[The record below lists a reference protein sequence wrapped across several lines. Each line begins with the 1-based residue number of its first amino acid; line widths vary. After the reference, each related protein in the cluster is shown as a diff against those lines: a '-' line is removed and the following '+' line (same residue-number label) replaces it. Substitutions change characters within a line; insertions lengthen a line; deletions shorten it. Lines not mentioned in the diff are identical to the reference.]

1 MGNPL
6 EQVGHGVGTVAG
18 GSLTMLVLGIETATD
33 RVGVAIGDHHGV
45 QALFEATLGRRHAE
59 TVAPAVDFVRRQAD
73 VDLRDLSAIAVDVG
87 PGLFT
92 GLRVGL
98 ATAKTLA
105 QALELPMIG
114 LTSLEVLAH
123 PLRRTGLRSAQVI
136 AAVVDGRKG
145 QVFFA
150 FFRADDGEIRQLD
163 EPRAGSVEDLVVA
176 IDDRAQDVLC
186 VGDGA
191 VRYGAEISASRF
203 ATVGDSFEA
212 HPSVASLVH
221 LATSKARRQEFTDH
235 TEMNALYLRRPDAEI
250 NWATRS
256 GVTS

>member
-1 MGNPL
+1 M
-6 EQVGHGVGTVAG
+6 
-18 GSLTMLVLGIETATD
+18 TMLVLGIESATD

-45 QALFEATLGRRHAE
+45 RALFEATLGRRHAE

-73 VDLRDLSAIAVDVG
+73 VDLRDLSAIAVDIG

-114 LTSLEVLAH
+114 VTSLEVLAH
-123 PLRRTGLRSAQVI
+123 PLRRAGQRSTQII
-136 AAVVDGRKG
+136 ASVVDGRKG

-150 FFRADDGEIRQLD
+150 FFRTDDGDIRQVD
-163 EPRAGSVEDLVVA
+163 EPRTGSVEDLVAA

-191 VRYGAEISASRF
+191 IRYGSEIAASRF

-212 HPSVASLVH
+212 HPGVASLVH
-221 LATSKARRQEFTDH
+221 LAITKARREEFTDH
-235 TEMNALYLRRPDAEI
+235 RELNALYLRRPDAEI
-250 NWATRS
+250 NWTTRS
-256 GVTS
+256 GVTT